1 MSVTTRIVVFSFG
14 VYRRCGPTTG
24 TALLETVSHHFGHRA
39 HSVCDMVSFVE
50 QQSGRVQRGF
60 QLRFRREA
68 RRGLENRLLFLQ
80 SSHYPPPSDERE
92 FSLQPVVAGDPLG
105 QRPVSEVRILSFS
118 PTVSRSSS
126 SSPPSC
132 SFSSWTRS
140 SSAVDVTG
148 GSLSLLPS

>member
-1 MSVTTRIVVFSFG
+1 MTTRIVVFSFG

-50 QQSGRVQRGF
+50 QQSGRVQR
-60 QLRFRREA
+60 REA

-105 QRPVSEVRILSFS
+105 QRPISEVRILSFS

-148 GSLSLLPS
+148 GSPSLLPS